1 MIRNPAHEEYQEIA
15 GVLVAPADEPASW
28 YYRAK
33 APALASDNQG
43 RAQFSLVAVG
53 AMAMLSLTA
62 IWGVGAERLD
72 ALRAELAARSQL
84 APEQVRLYPAP
95 VEVGDAVLL
104 IGDGQGGYL
113 QLASSRSSGAPPY
126 HAAFSAMLAGEQLD
140 KARKALSGQ
149 RGWLTIRYLIADLA
163 PAQRESTVSSSE
175 TGEYELRVRSDA
187 GEAGS
192 SAVARSDYRQDD
204 ISARPVPKTHW
215 YAADA
220 ADWGLPRS

>member
-1 MIRNPAHEEYQEIA
+1 MIRNPAHEEYQDIA
-15 GVLVAPADEPASW
+15 GVLAAPADEPATW

-33 APALASDNQG
+33 APALATDNQG
-43 RAQFSLVAVG
+43 RPQFSLVAVG

-62 IWGVGAERLD
+62 VWGVDADRLG
-72 ALRAELAARSQL
+72 ALRAELAVRAQL
-84 APEQVRLYPAP
+84 PPEQVRLYPAP
-95 VEVGDAVLL
+95 VEVGEAVLQ

-113 QLASSRSSGAPPY
+113 RLASSRTSGAPPY

-149 RGWLTIRYLIADLA
+149 RGWLEIRYLIADVE
-163 PAQRESTVSSSE
+163 PALRERTVTASESSE
-175 TGEYELRVRSDA
+175 HESRVRDGT
-187 GEAGS
+187 GEAGFS
-192 SAVARSDYRQDD
+192 SVARSDYRQED
-204 ISARPVPKTHW
+204 ITPRSVPKTHW